1 MFLVFLCCGLSYGCG
16 SVETR
21 AIARPGGRDDTV
33 DSQFHQRRLLD
44 KKEPRPS
51 AASPIAITTFIAD
64 LANLLLEDLTG
75 TRKTRVSL
83 FPPGSRAAVS
93 ERSVYTLS
101 DGSVDER
108 QLADV
113 DNTNVGGGKSA
124 DPNMWWQMF
133 SKMTS
138 PWIWGSVV
146 AVTIVGA
153 LCTMMPGQGGVSRE
167 QNFNYRTPPAW
178 SPDMEHHYSS
188 ERT

>member
-1 MFLVFLCCGLSYGCG
+1 M
-16 SVETR
+16 
-21 AIARPGGRDDTV
+21 
-33 DSQFHQRRLLD
+33 DSQFHRGRLLY

-51 AASPIAITTFIAD
+51 ASSPKAITTSIAD
-64 LANLLLEDLTG
+64 FTNLLLKDLTE
-75 TRKTRVSL
+75 TIKTRMSL

-113 DNTNVGGGKSA
+113 DNTSVGEGTSA
-124 DPNMWWQMF
+124 DPNMWWQIL

-146 AVTIVGA
+146 MVAIVGA
-153 LCTMMPGQGGVSRE
+153 LCTIMPGQGGVSRE
-167 QNFNYRTPPAW
+167 QNFNYRIPPAW
-178 SPDMEHHYSS
+178 SPDIDHHYSFRAYMTDIS
-188 ERT
+188 LWVMLTDLAPYQPCAAIVMRL